1 MKKLLMILI
10 AVGLMATNMQ
20 AQGCADKAKLLPS
33 TQAVLNAAINHPEIM
48 VISGKLVDAD
58 TYQTIKDAKINF
70 DKFGDEL
77 IAASLDQD
85 GNYAVALNKA
95 AMGES
100 VRVIFKIDGYQK
112 YIAKSIKTNTALVG
126 LDLYLKADEAK
137 EATEVKYALSDDP
150 FNKLVIKF

>member
-1 MKKLLMILI
+1 MKKLMMILI
-10 AVGLMATNMQ
+10 AVGLVATNLQ
-20 AQGCADKAKLLPS
+20 AQTCSDKAKLLPS
-33 TQAVLNAAINHPEIM
+33 TQAVLNAAINHPEVM
-48 VISGKLVDAD
+48 VISGKLVDAE

-77 IAASLDQD
+77 VAASLDQD
-85 GNYAVALNKA
+85 GNYAVALNKG

-137 EATEVKYALSDDP
+137 EVADVKYALSDDP